1 MLSNECIHPYIYSP
15 FTGSVYFKF
24 TWKICPG
31 CQYVFYRKFAERSS
45 VKKHG
50 KVGKCFLVFI
60 AEMWFRVLTLRL
72 WVVPV
77 VPDFSKEFRND
88 YQEQDS

>member
-1 MLSNECIHPYIYSP
+1 M
-15 FTGSVYFKF
+15 
-24 TWKICPG
+24 
-31 CQYVFYRKFAERSS
+31 
-45 VKKHG
+45 KKHG